1 MLALSLM
8 FLLKIKTSPYPQN
21 DRRQCGPL
29 VIVKFSLLCAR
40 DALYKA
46 RSRLK
51 NFTIEDIGFGSQGGN
66 DLYLRKSYSSKEVA
80 VTQM

>member
-1 MLALSLM
+1 M
-8 FLLKIKTSPYPQN
+8 
-21 DRRQCGPL
+21 
-29 VIVKFSLLCAR
+29 KFSLLCAR